1 MIIIVGAA
9 VVAVGTVL
17 SIIFGLIDTDSPIEK
32 DCKAT
37 ARANGYSGSDADT
50 FVKFCVR
57 NAQ

>member
-1 MIIIVGAA
+1 VIIIVAAA

-17 SIIFGLIDTDSPIEK
+17 SIAFGLIDTDSPIEK

-37 ARANGYSGSDADT
+37 AHANGYTGGDADT